1 MLSLPLAFRTSL
13 DTIPAGISYLGA
25 LSEDRVRAWSDRL
38 PPRERLRVG
47 LVWAGNPDHD
57 NDLSR
62 TMPLREM
69 THILDVEATFVSLQK
84 QLRPN
89 DKAILEQTRII
100 DPTAD
105 LTDFGETAALLGC
118 LDLVIAVDTSV
129 AHLAGALGLPTW
141 LLLPHTPDYRWL
153 LDRDDSPWYPTLRL
167 FRQSERRDWAE
178 VLGRVRSELVARCSS
193 FAAG

>member
-1 MLSLPLAFRTSL
+1 
-13 DTIPAGISYLGA
+13 
-25 LSEDRVRAWSDRL
+25 
-38 PPRERLRVG
+38 
-47 LVWAGNPDHD
+47 
-57 NDLSR
+57 
-62 TMPLREM
+62 
-69 THILDVEATFVSLQK
+69 
-84 QLRPN
+84 
-89 DKAILEQTRII
+89 
-100 DPTAD
+100 
-105 LTDFGETAALLGC
+105 LGC